1 MNELEPLLDTS
12 DSARTRAL
20 LRAGRCAT
28 PPSHFSERMLLGLG
42 LAGAATSLTAAAS
55 AHVARSAIAGAASTG
70 SGATSLILVAAKW
83 VAVGVVGGGILA
95 GGVSVAVSPRPKV
108 PGTSSDARHASQAP
122 TARRSAPGDAAAL
135 SVPAPEPIPVAM
147 PVDSA
152 APVESKPGRATPLVP
167 TSATP
172 STPASAHD
180 GQLGYEVQLI
190 DRTREALAAGDFA
203 RASLELDT
211 FEQIT
216 KTGVL
221 DREARILR
229 IEVLQ
234 KLGQSGRARA
244 LAEQYLKTYPND
256 AHAAR
261 LRALAA
267 GAASP

>member
-1 MNELEPLLDTS
+1 MNDLVPLLDTS

-20 LRAGRCAT
+20 LRAGRGDT
-28 PPSHFSERMLLGLG
+28 PPSHFSERLLLGLG
-42 LAGAATSLTAAAS
+42 LAGAVASLTAAAS
-55 AHVARSAIAGAASTG
+55 AHVARSAIAGAVSKG
-70 SGATSLILVAAKW
+70 SGATSLMLVAAKW

-95 GGVSVAVSPRPKV
+95 GGVSVAVSPRLKAPV
-108 PGTSSDARHASQAP
+108 TSIDAKRASKAP
-122 TARRSAPGDAAAL
+122 AAQRSAPRASDAAEL
-135 SVPAPEPIPVAM
+135 SVPVPVA
-147 PVDSA
+147 SA
-152 APVESKPGRATPLVP
+152 EPAESKPVRATPLAP
-167 TSATP
+167 ASAT
-172 STPASAHD
+172 SSAQTSAHD
-180 GQLGYEVQLI
+180 GQLGYEVRLI

-211 FEQIT
+211 FEHVT

-229 IEVLQ
+229 IDVLQ
-234 KLGQSGRARA
+234 KLGQSGRARV
-244 LAEQYLKTYPND
+244 LAGQYLKTYPND